1 MSANARFQLLAML
14 AIAAM
19 LILLPLAAMS
29 APPDDA
35 AIAAAERAEDS
46 GKLRKPP
53 VFTPDRR
60 NAEIDT
66 LKAEVQR
73 LRAQAEMC
81 RDDAD
86 RKVAAA
92 LPAAS
97 K

>member
-1 MSANARFQLLAML
+1 MSANARFQLLVML

-35 AIAAAERAEDS
+35 EIAAAERAEDR

-60 NAEIDT
+60 NAEIDA
-66 LKAEVQR
+66 LKAEVSR

-81 RDDAD
+81 RADVD
-86 RKVAAA
+86 RKVAAV